1 MCGCAGCNPTY
12 FSLSHLHSLS
22 FFKPYSVI
30 NFFHWL
36 FRQTFTTVILTLSA
50 CFMLFALLF
59 ATGIFVYGIRNP
71 ECIVGV
77 NFSETQYFTDAFILS
92 WTTLST
98 CVRCISKRSSCSN
111 FVKID
116 LVHNHLTFSVFP
128 FL

>member
-1 MCGCAGCNPTY
+1 M
-12 FSLSHLHSLS
+12 
-22 FFKPYSVI
+22 KSVV

-50 CFMLFALLF
+50 CFIIVALLF
-59 ATGIFVYGIRNP
+59 AVGIYIYGIRNP

-77 NFSETQYFTDAFILS
+77 DFAATQYFTDAFILS

-98 CVRCISKRSSCSN
+98 CVRGLLRL
-111 FVKID
+111 
-116 LVHNHLTFSVFP
+116 LVTLVSPLRLTS